1 MFTELVSMWLCVR
14 VCVRRAD
21 GLLAPVLI
29 PRHTL
34 IPLPLVHSGHSKEIV
49 GSFSTRPVQSHLCLS
64 INKIVCNI
72 NVARVTS
79 TATHV
84 RWMVREEEEKRT
96 KGHIHYLY
104 AIQHTMANPNLIT
117 PRNSLVGFFGWYDV
131 SSCVAQHKTYPNR
144 RRVTSAR
151 TQTHKHMPNC
161 L

>member
-1 MFTELVSMWLCVR
+1 MLARSFCPNACFIRLRLLSPHIFCPFQFRYVYRIGEYVTVCVR

-34 IPLPLVHSGHSKEIV
+34 IPLPLVHSGHSEEIV

-84 RWMVREEEEKRT
+84 R
-96 KGHIHYLY
+96 
-104 AIQHTMANPNLIT
+104 
-117 PRNSLVGFFGWYDV
+117 
-131 SSCVAQHKTYPNR
+131 
-144 RRVTSAR
+144 
-151 TQTHKHMPNC
+151 
-161 L
+161 